1 MFLLSKEWKRENKK
15 TNTEKCTKARLYF
28 KEFQWELDR
37 KWGSQGTLGMKLR
50 VQGINRSLNKDVA
63 TYSSLLL
70 NNCKLT
76 MYVEVL
82 RKIQEF
88 TTNFK
93 GKNKTHTLP
102 PPQKNPQQQCT
113 LLKFI
118 KCYIQGPTFYL
129 RLGISHRS
137 ILPKRQALFLF
148 LKGSSAQYTDW
159 AVCQNL
165 ETHKF
170 LSSKL
175 WNLNR
180 KHTYS

>member
-1 MFLLSKEWKRENKK
+1 
-15 TNTEKCTKARLYF
+15 
-28 KEFQWELDR
+28 
-37 KWGSQGTLGMKLR
+37 MKPR

-102 PPQKNPQQQCT
+102 PPKKTPQQQCT

-118 KCYIQGPTFYL
+118 KCYTQGPPF
-129 RLGISHRS
+129 ISDLVS
-137 ILPKRQALFLF
+137 ATEASF
-148 LKGSSAQYTDW
+148 LKGRHSSF
-159 AVCQNL
+159 
-165 ETHKF
+165 F
-170 LSSKL
+170 LKEVQHNTLTEQFVKIWKPTNFYLQSCK
-175 WNLNR
+175 
-180 KHTYS
+180 T